1 MQKSSNHLED
11 KSSTDLA
18 RSKAT
23 LLYDAPTVE
32 QIISILNAPD
42 VFKTPVP
49 KNLDIDW
56 PALNILK
63 DKVGYDKSA
72 GILTI
77 TGVLSQP
84 ETDAF
89 NNLQKQRNQS
99 PANQLATVHPQFRFA
114 QFAVPSGPL
123 EAGWYKG
130 LLEVSKLHTK
140 QEEEMRKL
148 FQLVLS
154 GIFGKS
160 QQVIDSFCNI
170 GTSAPKRL
178 AFIQVFLPY
187 LRKELTKRLII
198 DELSNAIGLDKT
210 ITQTLAVNILKNGAI
225 PLYDSLAAIKDVH
238 FQNVTE
244 GYLIP
249 VAGGDYTFVI
259 KDNNILLKLNED
271 KITFTAPVDINGE
284 WWSDKQELRAGYLY
298 KLAMTDTRAIQP
310 VPLSDS
316 KGCFLENPFN
326 ETCFNSH
333 FRITSP

>member
-1 MQKSSNHLED
+1 
-11 KSSTDLA
+11 
-18 RSKAT
+18 
-23 LLYDAPTVE
+23 
-32 QIISILNAPD
+32 
-42 VFKTPVP
+42 
-49 KNLDIDW
+49 
-56 PALNILK
+56 
-63 DKVGYDKSA
+63 
-72 GILTI
+72 
-77 TGVLSQP
+77 
-84 ETDAF
+84 
-89 NNLQKQRNQS
+89 
-99 PANQLATVHPQFRFA
+99 
-114 QFAVPSGPL
+114 
-123 EAGWYKG
+123 
-130 LLEVSKLHTK
+130 
-140 QEEEMRKL
+140 MRKL

-310 VPLSDS
+310 VPSLTLKDVFWKTPLTKPASIPTLELLPHEAYDNCSAAFTALKKVALLINAFKLSAEELDYFQLHSTDFDS
-316 KGCFLENPFN
+316 LDFNNVGLIPF
-326 ETCFNSH
+326 
-333 FRITSP
+333 